1 MNKNKTMKTVS
12 LFIGVLLCMTL
23 MQTTLTEWDL
33 TNWNAVTGN
42 ENTINEHVKTW
53 NKTTTE
59 KKITTYYFP
68 FTDAMNNSVLPSNL
82 MNYSVPPLDNIR
94 T

>member
-23 MQTTLTEWDL
+23 MQTAFAEWDL

-59 KKITTYYFP
+59 KNYY
-68 FTDAMNNSVLPSNL
+68 L
-82 MNYSVPPLDNIR
+82 
-94 T
+94 